1 MVSRL
6 LKYLLHAELRYSKKD
21 HHSFGCTLV
30 VVAKA
35 QEYLR
40 QKQAEA
46 DGRQSSEAKPLNDD
60 FIVEPDLETV
70 LGVLIPK
77 QLRLMIYTALLDSQA
92 SEHAS
97 SS

>member
-1 MVSRL
+1 MLFRSTSNV
-6 LKYLLHAELRYSKKD
+6 A
-21 HHSFGCTLV
+21 T
-30 VVAKA
+30 AKA

-70 LGVLIPK
+70 LGV
-77 QLRLMIYTALLDSQA
+77 
-92 SEHAS
+92 
-97 SS
+97 